1 LKKEK
6 KPTIRYANQP
16 FYASQCGWIRAQM
29 TTMMTMTRIGK
40 WWKGY
45 ACSVPHNGKEERY
58 IFKGNLKGEE
68 EKDCN
73 VETW

>member
-29 TTMMTMTRIGK
+29 TTMMTMTRMRK
-40 WWKGY
+40 MM
-45 ACSVPHNGKEERY
+45 ER
-58 IFKGNLKGEE
+58 ICLF
-68 EKDCN
+68 C
-73 VETW
+73 TT